1 MFSQVFLQVFL
12 EQACSR
18 MRSCP
23 MRRGPVQLKAVAAD
37 MGDES
42 IGMGQAAHFLHRYF
56 QSHIFF
62 NDMHKSGF
70 ALGHYVYT
78 PGAFHFSILL
88 LFLLLPYFRTM
99 RAVARSY
106 WKAKQAFGSWR
117 RVALVFKRWKRRQKD
132 QRTEGR

>member
-78 PGAFHFSILL
+78 PGAFHFSIETHGFGDF
-88 LFLLLPYFRTM
+88 LFEDPLHL
-99 RAVARSY
+99 S
-106 WKAKQAFGSWR
+106 
-117 RVALVFKRWKRRQKD
+117 
-132 QRTEGR
+132 

>member
-23 MRRGPVQLKAVAAD
+23 MRRGPGQLKAVPAD

-70 ALGHYVYT
+70 ALGHYVYIWSF
-78 PGAFHFSILL
+78 P
-88 LFLLLPYFRTM
+88 
-99 RAVARSY
+99 V
-106 WKAKQAFGSWR
+106 
-117 RVALVFKRWKRRQKD
+117 
-132 QRTEGR
+132 